1 MSTVELTVA
10 RAPARHWLASPRLR
24 SPWLI
29 FLSLAGAVAVASIQG
44 SLVYA
49 VLCGLLVL
57 VLVPCAVI
65 DLESRIIPNLI
76 TGPAAAMAIVLGTV
90 LDPAGEPHRL
100 AWAVG
105 AGGFLLVTA
114 LISPAGMGMGD
125 VKLLVVLGLCLG
137 SLGAVALFAAL
148 IAQVAAAGVLAV
160 RHGVRAAR
168 KTTVP
173 FGPYLAGGGVL
184 MAIAGSGLLH
194 SSLHLVH

>member
-1 MSTVELTVA
+1 MSTVELTPA
-10 RAPARHWLASPRLR
+10 QAPERRWQASPRLR
-24 SPWLI
+24 SPWLV
-29 FLSLAGAVAVASIQG
+29 SLAVAGAIALAAIQG

-57 VLVPCAVI
+57 VLVPCTVV

-76 TGPAAAMAIVLGTV
+76 TGPAAVIAIVIGTA

-100 AWAVG
+100 VWAAG

-125 VKLLVVLGLCLG
+125 VKLLAVMGLCLG

-148 IAQVAAAGVLAV
+148 IAQVLAAAVLAV

-184 MAIAGSGLLH
+184 MAIAGSGVLH